1 MALAEILADKLP
13 KAHHHMFLPNIEI
26 YNLTPQR
33 SIMNL
38 KVMLDTLQSL
48 CSEHPEIGPFLN
60 DFTAEGLYFD
70 HNMMEEFII
79 SVIKPLD
86 DFVSSE
92 EQRKEIPHGVE
103 ELSEIANL
111 SSIMVPIPEK
121 IIEIV
126 NKKETE
132 KKEEVD

>member
-1 MALAEILADKLP
+1 
-13 KAHHHMFLPNIEI
+13 
-26 YNLTPQR
+26 
-33 SIMNL
+33 MNL

-86 DFVSSE
+86 GFVPE
-92 EQRKEIPHGVE
+92 EQRKELPQGVE

-111 SSIMVPIPEK
+111 SSIMVPISEK

-132 KKEEVD
+132 KKEEADVEEMRISKICRWLQESHHLDV